1 MSERGEE
8 KNYTTSTGIV
18 ALIILGLGLIW
29 FLFFRGHDKWYKW
42 LGFYYPN
49 AGDLLNYKQSSEL
62 NSLEECREWVDV
74 ISGGRTDTGFDY
86 ECGKNC
92 KLTDD
97 YKYLL
102 KNDPKKLTQYN
113 LKPTYVCKQTLE

>member
-1 MSERGEE
+1 MD
-8 KNYTTSTGIV
+8 STKSNNSG
-18 ALIILGLGLIW
+18 LGVGFLVVLGLIW
-29 FLFFRGHDKWYKW
+29 FFFFRGHDKW

-49 AGDLLNYKQSSEL
+49 AGDLLTYKQSSEL
-62 NSLEECREWVDV
+62 DSLEECREWVDIV
-74 ISGGRTDTGFDY
+74 SGGRTDTGFDY

-113 LKPTYVCKQTLE
+113 LKPTYVCEETLK